1 MAGPFSIQVIIDSKG
16 VQGLKILGD
25 SWEQPHAY
33 ALLEKIS
40 PLIQKL
46 DAVIKMESAGERAVP
61 SKGSVQ

>member
-1 MAGPFSIQVIIDSKG
+1 MAAPFSIQVIIDSKG

-25 SWEQPHAY
+25 SWEQPQAY

-46 DAVIKMESAGERAVP
+46 DALIKLEFAGEKALP
-61 SKGSVQ
+61 SKESVQ

>member
-1 MAGPFSIQVIIDSKG
+1 MTGPFSIQLTIDSEG

-46 DAVIKMESAGERAVP
+46 DAVIKMESAGEKALP
-61 SKGSVQ
+61 SKESVQ